1 MQLVILVSQV
11 SHEAVQARHVEP
23 DADVAVEPG
32 GQAE

>member
-11 SHEAVQARHVEP
+11 AHDAVQARQVEP
-23 DADVAVEPG
+23 DVAVAVEPG